1 MVLETAERL
10 DDTEYRLRALWGLWY
25 NHISNGECR
34 AALTLAQRYYT
45 VPRDQAGPAD
55 VLIGE
60 RMLGTSQYYLGDLS
74 NAHHHLAH
82 MLSHCTAPLRRSHM
96 IRFQFDL
103 PVAARGTL
111 ARVLWLQG
119 FPDQA
124 MRMAKDNVE
133 DAHAVARVASVSLYW
148 ALDAACVIALTVGDL
163 ATAEQSLAMLLEHAV
178 RHALGFW
185 QALCHSYE
193 GELLIKRGDAAG
205 GIRCLRI
212 GLHELR
218 DARYVLRF
226 PGFSVRWRK
235 AWRLS
240 GKWRRPGL

>member
-1 MVLETAERL
+1 MVP
-10 DDTEYRLRALWGLWY
+10 
-25 NHISNGECR
+25 S
-34 AALTLAQRYYT
+34 
-45 VPRDQAGPAD
+45 DQADPAD

-74 NAHHHLAH
+74 NARRHLEH
-82 MLSHCTAPLRRSHM
+82 MLGHCTPPLRQSHM

-124 MRMAKDNVE
+124 MRMSKDNVE
-133 DAHAVARVASVSLYW
+133 DARAIDRVASVSLYW

-178 RHALGFW
+178 KHL
-185 QALCHSYE
+185 S
-193 GELLIKRGDAAG
+193 LIH
-205 GIRCLRI
+205 I
-212 GLHELR
+212 
-218 DARYVLRF
+218 
-226 PGFSVRWRK
+226 
-235 AWRLS
+235 
-240 GKWRRPGL
+240 